1 MAIWLTKGRTTLVQE
16 DKEKVKAVRN
26 YRPITCLPLVWKL
39 LTGLF
44 AEEIYGFLN
53 ANLLLPQEQK

>member
-1 MAIWLTKGRTTLVQE
+1 MQE
-16 DKEKVKAVRN
+16 DKVKVKAVSN

-44 AEEIYGFLN
+44 AEEIYGFFN